1 MILALFAAVTTAAV
15 APPPIAEPM
24 PNLYSQPAHC
34 RSVVEKE
41 VARQNTAF
49 HGARPAVEY
58 AVVRQIDGCGVP
70 TPVGYHPNLAP
81 GAADP
86 TAKREDAPSNRR

>member
-1 MILALFAAVTTAAV
+1 MILAALAAAATV
-15 APPPIAEPM
+15 AAPPSKAESM
-24 PNLYSQPAHC
+24 PNLYHQPSYC
-34 RSVVEKE
+34 RSVVEQE

-49 HGARPAVEY
+49 HGRPPAVEY
-58 AVVRQIDGCGVP
+58 AVVREIDGCGVP
-70 TPVGYHPNLAP
+70 TPIGYHPSLEP

>member
-1 MILALFAAVTTAAV
+1 MILVALAAATAA
-15 APPPIAEPM
+15 AISPPPIAERT
-24 PNLYSQPAHC
+24 PNLYHQPSYC
-34 RSVVEKE
+34 RSVVEQE

-49 HGARPAVEY
+49 HGLRPAVEY
-58 AVVRQIDGCGVP
+58 AVVRTIDGCGVP
-70 TPVGYHPNLAP
+70 TPVGYHPSQAA